1 MNFYEKIKPTQIQD
15 FIYDDEKHL
24 RKLDLLIKNKITFPS
39 PFKKIIILH
48 GKYGTGKSELAK
60 LLPELIE
67 QNRIDGAVTKDN
79 ENVFGNHVGTFIVC
93 KADNSAYASK
103 RAMPT
108 AVSFNK
114 SRRHYVIL
122 DEVDN
127 MRSDYQKSLKGF
139 ITEYDHVV
147 YIMTTNHL
155 EKLDDGLKSR
165 AHLIPFTSPSQKL
178 WLTRCIE
185 ICKKC
190 EVSFDESYLANLIAA
205 ADGDARNILSELEEY
220 ILLEKL
226 DAA

>member
-1 MNFYEKIKPTQIQD
+1 MHFYEKIKPTQIQD

-24 RKLDLLIKNKITFPS
+24 RKLELLIKNKITFPS

-67 QNRIDGAVTKDN
+67 QNRIEGAVNKDN

-114 SRRHYVIL
+114 SSCY
-122 DEVDN
+122 
-127 MRSDYQKSLKGF
+127 
-139 ITEYDHVV
+139 
-147 YIMTTNHL
+147 MT
-155 EKLDDGLKSR
+155 
-165 AHLIPFTSPSQKL
+165 
-178 WLTRCIE
+178 
-185 ICKKC
+185 
-190 EVSFDESYLANLIAA
+190 
-205 ADGDARNILSELEEY
+205 
-220 ILLEKL
+220 
-226 DAA
+226 